1 MTMVLMSEVVWASF
15 LVLMSQLSILMVNFL
30 IVKVKNV
37 VQVLQPSIQT
47 RKIAYVKYM
56 LVILELLKKL
66 APGMQLMENGE
77 PNKDII
83 GKLVFIYL
91 LSNRKLFFNFIFL
104 YLMNFLLDIMTGCFL
119 KLTKIV
125 MDIFHILNWKH

>member
-15 LVLMSQLSILMVNFL
+15 LVLMSELSILMVNFL
-30 IVKVKNV
+30 IVKVKNI

-104 YLMNFLLDIMTGCFL
+104 HLMNFLLDIMTGCFL

>member
-1 MTMVLMSEVVWASF
+1 MTMVLLSEVVWASF
-15 LVLMSQLSILMVNFL
+15 LVLMSELSILMVNFL
-30 IVKVKNV
+30 IVKVKNI

-77 PNKDII
+77 PNIDII
-83 GKLVFIYL
+83 EKLVFIYL

-104 YLMNFLLDIMTGCFL
+104 HLMNFLLDIMTACFL
-119 KLTKIV
+119 KLTKME

>member
-1 MTMVLMSEVVWASF
+1 MVLMSEVVWASF
-15 LVLMSQLSILMVNFL
+15 LVLMSELSILMVNFL
-30 IVKVKNV
+30 IVKVKNI

>member
-30 IVKVKNV
+30 IVKVKNI

-104 YLMNFLLDIMTGCFL
+104 HLMNFLLDIMTGCFL
-119 KLTKIV
+119 TLTK
-125 MDIFHILNWKH
+125 MEMEIFHILNWKH

>member
-15 LVLMSQLSILMVNFL
+15 LVLMSELSILMVNFL
-30 IVKVKNV
+30 IVKVKNI

-119 KLTKIV
+119 KLTKMV

>member
-15 LVLMSQLSILMVNFL
+15 LVLMPELSILMVNFL
-30 IVKVKNV
+30 IVKVKNI

>member
-15 LVLMSQLSILMVNFL
+15 LVLMSELSILMVNFL
-30 IVKVKNV
+30 IVKVKNI

>member
-15 LVLMSQLSILMVNFL
+15 LVLMSELSILMVNFL
-30 IVKVKNV
+30 IVKVKNI

-66 APGMQLMENGE
+66 APGMLMENGE

>member
-1 MTMVLMSEVVWASF
+1 MTMVLLSEVVWASF
-15 LVLMSQLSILMVNFL
+15 LVLMSELSILMVNFL
-30 IVKVKNV
+30 IVKVKNI

>member
-1 MTMVLMSEVVWASF
+1 MTMVLMSEVVWAPF
-15 LVLMSQLSILMVNFL
+15 LVLMSELSILMVNFL

>member
-15 LVLMSQLSILMVNFL
+15 LVLMSELSILMVNFL
-30 IVKVKNV
+30 IVKVKNI

-104 YLMNFLLDIMTGCFL
+104 YLINFLLDIMTGCFL

>member
-1 MTMVLMSEVVWASF
+1 MTMVLMSVVVWASF
-15 LVLMSQLSILMVNFL
+15 LVLMSELSILMVNFL
-30 IVKVKNV
+30 IVKVKNI

>member
-30 IVKVKNV
+30 IVKVKNI

>member
-1 MTMVLMSEVVWASF
+1 MGTF
-15 LVLMSQLSILMVNFL
+15 LVLMSELSILMVNFL
-30 IVKVKNV
+30 IVKVKNI

>member
-1 MTMVLMSEVVWASF
+1 M
-15 LVLMSQLSILMVNFL
+15 
-30 IVKVKNV
+30 KVKNI
-37 VQVLQPSIQT
+37 VQVLQPLIQT

-77 PNKDII
+77 PNIDII
-83 GKLVFIYL
+83 EKLVFIYL

-104 YLMNFLLDIMTGCFL
+104 HLMNFLLDIMTACFL
-119 KLTKIV
+119 KLTKME

>member
-15 LVLMSQLSILMVNFL
+15 LVLMSELSILMVNFL
-30 IVKVKNV
+30 IVKVKNI

-91 LSNRKLFFNFIFL
+91 LTENCSLILFFCI
-104 YLMNFLLDIMTGCFL
+104 
-119 KLTKIV
+119 
-125 MDIFHILNWKH
+125 